1 VTGDRTAAPAA
12 APAAVTAAGAAPGR
26 GLVLRVD
33 WRPGTDVLLG
43 TCHCGQ
49 TGEAE
54 DPVQIWEW
62 LLGHPGHLREQAP

>member
-1 VTGDRTAAPAA
+1 VTGDRAA
-12 APAAVTAAGAAPGR
+12 APAAVTAPADGAAGR

-33 WRPGTDVLLG
+33 WLPGTDVLLG